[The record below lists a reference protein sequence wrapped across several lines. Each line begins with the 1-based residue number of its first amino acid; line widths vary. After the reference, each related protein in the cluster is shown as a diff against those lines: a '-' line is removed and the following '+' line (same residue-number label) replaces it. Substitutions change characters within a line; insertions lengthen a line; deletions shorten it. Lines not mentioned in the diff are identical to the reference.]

1 MDLADEISD
10 EYLTCSICLDPYQ
23 EPKQLPCLH
32 SFCRK
37 CLGDHIANNVPRGR
51 TLSFTCPVCRKVTK
65 PANPDGS
72 RLKEWADAFPDNFF
86 ILGLMET
93 LNTRSSRS
101 TVHNIQKTLNT
112 ASEKCTK
119 HPVNK
124 CDAYCTLKRVG
135 VCGQCCLAEHRDC
148 GNHHLNTDDAADVTA
163 LKLKDF
169 KAKMETFKDDV
180 ERAREKFELSKPRE
194 LRLQKEELAL
204 KISEHFSDLKS
215 KLVKCLIQK
224 EKEVAEQ
231 LADIIEK
238 EKNGISDKVDECSSL
253 IKSFHDTV
261 DLFDKL
267 MSNSSINALTALYN
281 IEEQIASYTTAV
293 ETLQSSSEK
302 TPVEFVPLVNEVE
315 EIMAGIRIGV
325 VRLGA
330 ENVDIKIAEEA
341 EEEVFGSAQE
351 AEAEAEQ
358 EIPQEPAEERLQA
371 AAPVVPSAPPPPE
384 ERPYCLQ
391 GFSSASLSPR
401 PGENYSSSRHH
412 PQRQNQHQ
420 QSSHYVFPSRPLSS
434 STSPSRYLQ
443 SQTTEDFDVT
453 LWRSLSF
460 FGNMTFVERRGG
472 LVGITAMS
480 RNLCAVSDRFNN
492 CIKVINIK
500 GRILNTLTFGNMDPW
515 DITYAQSIRQLVV
528 TCPNQAFIVFVADDT
543 DNNSYY
549 ISETVQTRPYSSIS
563 SLRNNTYVVG
573 VCRPHGNP
581 RVDVINSFG
590 TVLSYVDVQCQY
602 PRSVQALSDGK
613 LVICDWTKK
622 AVVMVGTNGAVIK
635 SYHGVESEVLKEP
648 NAMTKDNNGNVYI
661 LDHKTRKIHILSGQ
675 TGDCRTVVPLEGCQD
690 PRTIAMV
697 ESSRCGQAL
706 VIADSQNGIHVF
718 SVEAPL
724 SPTQV

>member
-1 MDLADEISD
+1 MPSQFL
-10 EYLTCSICLDPYQ
+10 Q
-23 EPKQLPCLH
+23 KV
-32 SFCRK
+32 F
-37 CLGDHIANNVPRGR
+37 GDHIANNVPRGR
-51 TLSFTCPVCRKVTK
+51 TLTFTCPVCRRVTK

-93 LNTRSSRS
+93 LNTRNSKS

-112 ASEKCTK
+112 TSEKCTK
-119 HPVNK
+119 HSVNK

-135 VCGQCCLAEHRDC
+135 VCGQCCFEEHKDC
-148 GNHHLNTDDAADVTA
+148 GNHHLNTEDAADVTA

-224 EKEVAEQ
+224 EKDVAEQ

-267 MSNSSINALTALYN
+267 MSTSSINALTALYN

-293 ETLQSSSEK
+293 ETLQLSSEK
-302 TPVEFVPLVNEVE
+302 TPVDFVPLVNEVE
-315 EIMAGIRIGV
+315 EIMAGVKIGE
-325 VRLGA
+325 VRLGV
-330 ENVDIKIAEEA
+330 ENVDIKIVEDT
-341 EEEVFGSAQE
+341 EEEVFRAPQ
-351 AEAEAEQ
+351 EAEAEQ
-358 EIPQEPAEERLQA
+358 ETPEEPAEERLQA
-371 AAPVVPSAPPPPE
+371 AAPVMPSAPPPPPE

-401 PGENYSSSRHH
+401 PGESYSSSRHRLQH
-412 PQRQNQHQ
+412 QNQPQR
-420 QSSHYVFPSRPLSS
+420 SSHYISPSRELSS
-434 STSPSRYLQ
+434 STSPSRDLQ
-443 SQTTEDFDVT
+443 SRTTEDYDVS

-460 FGNMTFVERRGG
+460 FGNMTYVERRGG

-480 RNLCAVSDRFNN
+480 RNLCAVADRFNN

-500 GRILNTLTFGNMDPW
+500 GRIVNALTFGNMDPW
-515 DITYAQSIRQLVV
+515 DITYAHSIRQLVV
-528 TCPNQAFIVFVADDT
+528 TCPNQSFLVYVADDT
-543 DNNSYY
+543 DNNRYY

-563 SLRNNTYVVG
+563 SLRNNTYVAG

-622 AVVMVGTNGAVIK
+622 AVVMVGTNGTVIK
-635 SYHGVESEVLKEP
+635 SYHGVEGEGLKEP
-648 NAMTKDNNGNVYI
+648 NAMTKDKYGNVII

-675 TGDCRTVVPLEGCQD
+675 TGECRNVVPLEGCQD

-697 ESSRCGQAL
+697 ESSRNGQAL
-706 VIADSQNGIHVF
+706 MIADSQNGIHVF